1 MTDRAVDRRADRW
14 AANPVLVPALGL
26 SPLLAISTSIG
37 KALGLALATLV
48 VAVAASATLLLLR
61 RALVGALRLP
71 AWLLIAATYTAAVE
85 LVMQAG
91 AYPLYQALG
100 IFVPLIAVNGV
111 ILGGRE
117 RFIRADSPLPGL
129 RESLLAGA
137 GFALVLMAMGAVRET
152 LGAGTL
158 GADLDWLGAPAQGWR
173 LSVLADHRF
182 PLLLLPPGAFL
193 LAGLALAVG
202 NHLDARRR
210 RRHPP
215 PRPEP
220 GAKRVRPTGAIR

>member
-1 MTDRAVDRRADRW
+1 MTGRADRRAELW
-14 AANPVLVPALGL
+14 ATNPVLVHALGL
-26 SPLLAISTSIG
+26 SPLLAISTSVG

-48 VAVAASATLLLLR
+48 VAVAASATQLLLR
-61 RALVGALRLP
+61 RAMVGAIRLP
-71 AWLLIAATYTAAVE
+71 AWLLITATYTAAVE
-85 LVMQAG
+85 LVMQAF

-111 ILGGRE
+111 ILGDRE
-117 RFIRADSPLPGL
+117 RFIRVDSPLPGL

-137 GFALVLMAMGAVRET
+137 GFALVLVVMGAVREM

-173 LSVLADHRF
+173 PSVLAGDYRL

-193 LAGLALAVG
+193 LAGLLLAVS
-202 NHLDARRR
+202 NCFDARWQRH
-210 RRHPP
+210 HPP
-215 PRPEP
+215 PLPEP
-220 GAKRVRPTGAIR
+220 GAKRVRPTGVVR